1 MIMSELVHAL
11 AIDLTEH
18 FQFAAKGTGV
28 PRRKWDR
35 FPSQLARNAET
46 ALRLLERHDAKA
58 TFFVDG
64 WIAARHPKVIA
75 MIARAGHEIAA
86 RGDPNEPLA
95 QTVFDLEAASL
106 HVVQG
111 WRRAPARDAWQ
122 LSDEATPG
130 LSYIL
135 EDGARAVVCQPTSDM
150 QSVSAGDRFSTGQ
163 ELRNLP
169 AVLVPVFIRAWTRAQ
184 TPRVLS
190 FAVWELN
197 PDVPRLA
204 ILSGITR
211 LRTYRNL
218 EDFDARVEQLLER
231 VKFTSIRDCLGLPDL
246 ASAPTQPQPERAER
260 STSPLPFRE
269 PVTIIVPCFNEE
281 PGLVYLSNVLA
292 GLERGLGLAHRLS
305 FVFVDD
311 GSTDETWREMQRLFG
326 TKQSCKLVRHAHNRG
341 IGAAVVTGLTVA
353 EDEIVAVI
361 DSDCSYDPARIG
373 DMLEMLEPDVAAV
386 TASPYHALGGVEGVP
401 AWRLFLSKCASALYR
416 LVMRNKLATYTSCF
430 RVYRKSLVAGLALRH
445 HGYIGVVEMLA
456 RLDLQGRRIVEYP
469 VPLETRLL
477 GHSKLKT
484 ARVVAGH
491 LRFLS
496 EIVACRLAGWR
507 HPETLNVPR

>member
-46 ALRLLERHDAKA
+46 ALRLLERHRVKA

-75 MIARAGHEIAA
+75 TIARAGHEIAA

-95 QTVFDLEAASL
+95 QTVFDLEAACL

-111 WRRAPARDAWQ
+111 WRWAPALGARQ
-122 LSDEATPG
+122 LSDSAASG
-130 LSYIL
+130 LFYIL
-135 EDGARAVVCQPTSDM
+135 DDRGSTPPCH
-150 QSVSAGDRFSTGQ
+150 SAAGMRTVPAGGRFSTGEQ
-163 ELRNLP
+163 MRILP
-169 AVLVPVFIRAWTRAQ
+169 AFLVPMFIWSWERAQ
-184 TPRVLS
+184 APRVLS
-190 FAVWELN
+190 FAVWELA
-197 PDVPRLA
+197 PDAPRLA
-204 ILSGITR
+204 IHSGTTR
-211 LRTYRNL
+211 FRAYRNL
-218 EDFDARVEQLLER
+218 EGFAARLERLFER
-231 VKFTSIRDCLGLPDL
+231 VKFTSIRDSLGLPDL
-246 ASAPTQPQPERAER
+246 ASVPAEPQPKVADQGV
-260 STSPLPFRE
+260 SPPTLRE

-292 GLERGLGLAHRLS
+292 GLERGIGQIHRLS
-305 FVFVDD
+305 FVFIDD

-326 TKQSCKLVRHAHNRG
+326 PKQRYKLVRHARNRG
-341 IGAAVVTGLTVA
+341 IGAAIATGLTEA

-361 DSDCSYDPARIG
+361 DSDCSYDPERIG
-373 DMLEMLEPDVAAV
+373 DMLELLEPDVAAV

-507 HPETLNVPR
+507 HPETMNVPR